1 MSHKSRA
8 SGRVQSRPLNRSGVI
23 AGVMGAVL
31 QDGRT
36 DGRWCGGVS
45 CEPSGSVCVAL
56 NALAGFKSLTV
67 TREISL
73 SAVPSIKSE
82 NTHVCLF
89 NTCIFNANA
98 CKDVCI

>member
-36 DGRWCGGVS
+36 DGGVGGFPVS
-45 CEPSGSVCVAL
+45 P
-56 NALAGFKSLTV
+56 
-67 TREISL
+67 
-73 SAVPSIKSE
+73 AV
-82 NTHVCLF
+82 LF
-89 NTCIFNANA
+89 
-98 CKDVCI
+98 VLHSMY

>member
-36 DGRWCGGVS
+36 DGGVGGGFPVS
-45 CEPSGSVCVAL
+45 P
-56 NALAGFKSLTV
+56 
-67 TREISL
+67 
-73 SAVPSIKSE
+73 AV
-82 NTHVCLF
+82 LF
-89 NTCIFNANA
+89 
-98 CKDVCI
+98 VLHSMH